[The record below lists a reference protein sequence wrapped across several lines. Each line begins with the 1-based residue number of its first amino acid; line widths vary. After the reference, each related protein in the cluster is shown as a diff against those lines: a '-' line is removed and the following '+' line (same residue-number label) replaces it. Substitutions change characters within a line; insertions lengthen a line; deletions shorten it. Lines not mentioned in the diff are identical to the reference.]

1 MLVTERDN
9 IDSLAMTHFKS
20 SKEET
25 LKFYKCF
32 KKEQYWLINFSV
44 KKNNNNLPKIGLNNE
59 IIFLGD
65 KNFDETN
72 KFYFSYVTPKIKEFN
87 FIVKT
92 GPKAELYNGTFT
104 PINVN

>member
-1 MLVTERDN
+1 MESKIPTTILDWSSMLVTERDN

-44 KKNNNNLPKIGLNNE
+44 KKNNNNLPL
-59 IIFLGD
+59 D
-65 KNFDETN
+65 
-72 KFYFSYVTPKIKEFN
+72 
-87 FIVKT
+87 
-92 GPKAELYNGTFT
+92 
-104 PINVN
+104 